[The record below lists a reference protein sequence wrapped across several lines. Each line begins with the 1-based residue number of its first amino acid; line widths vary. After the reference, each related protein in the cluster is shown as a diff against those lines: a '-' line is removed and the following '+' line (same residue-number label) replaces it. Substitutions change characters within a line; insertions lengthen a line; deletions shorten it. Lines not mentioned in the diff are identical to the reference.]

1 MVRVA
6 RRIDID
12 TVLDSCDLVGLDTSE
27 YVDTPIK
34 NILILSSDG
43 LCLVAMRREC
53 YDTTLFAGLLRAVAH
68 MGREI
73 MDSKVESISFKNQ
86 KLYYIW
92 KSEFFFVAHVSETLP
107 EPVVYRFLTKL
118 AYVFLEIFEAVLPN
132 WSENMNI
139 FRDFEEELKN
149 YFNKNRLKS
158 FVKEFLQ
165 QYQAKDIF
173 LLDIKKCK
181 VLLHIKKFK
190 VLLSARIPKGLKS
203 YIKMVQRFHESLR
216 RSGRNPYRGTET
228 IFLKNKRDF
237 LVNIIRENK
246 CLTIVFDQKNFFDLP
261 SLTALAEEMLERL
274 LIVEKSMKVKKCR

>member
-12 TVLDSCDLVGLDTSE
+12 TVLDSYDLVGLDTSE

-34 NILILSSDG
+34 NILIISSDG

-92 KSEFFFVAHVSETLP
+92 KSEFFFVAHVSEMLP

-118 AYVFLEIFEAVLPN
+118 AYVFLKIFEAVLPN
-132 WSENMNI
+132 WSENINI

-173 LLDIKKCK
+173 LLD
-181 VLLHIKKFK
+181 IKKFK

-246 CLTIVFDQKNFFDLP
+246 CLTIVFDQKNFFNLP

-274 LIVEKSMKVKKCR
+274 LIIEKSMRVKKCK

>member
-1 MVRVA
+1 MA
-6 RRIDID
+6 RRIKIDID
-12 TVLDSCDLVGLDTSE
+12 TVLDSYDLVGLDTSE

-34 NILILSSDG
+34 NILIISSDG
-43 LCLVAMRREC
+43 LCLVAMSREC

-92 KSEFFFVAHVSETLP
+92 KSEFFFVAHVSEMLP

-118 AYVFLEIFEAVLPN
+118 ANVFLEIFEAVLPN
-132 WSENMNI
+132 WSENINI

-181 VLLHIKKFK
+181 VLLSTQ
-190 VLLSARIPKGLKS
+190 LTKGLKS
-203 YIKMVQRFHESLR
+203 YSKMVRRFYESLN
-216 RSGRNPYRGTET
+216 RSGRSPYGGTET
-228 IFLKNKRDF
+228 IFLKNKRDS
-237 LVNIIRENK
+237 LVNIIKENK

-261 SLTALAEEMLERL
+261 SLTALTEEMLEL
-274 LIVEKSMKVKKCR
+274 LLVVEKSMGVKKCR

>member
-1 MVRVA
+1 VVRVA
-6 RRIDID
+6 RRIKIDID
-12 TVLDSCDLVGLDTSE
+12 TVLDSYDLVGLDTSE

-34 NILILSSDG
+34 NILIISSDG
-43 LCLVAMRREC
+43 LCLVAMSREC

-92 KSEFFFVAHVSETLP
+92 KSEFFFVAHVSEMLP

-118 AYVFLEIFEAVLPN
+118 ANVFLEIFEAVLPN
-132 WSENMNI
+132 WSENINI

-181 VLLHIKKFK
+181 VLLSTQ
-190 VLLSARIPKGLKS
+190 LTKGLKS
-203 YIKMVQRFHESLR
+203 YSKMVRRFYESLN
-216 RSGRNPYRGTET
+216 RSGRSPYGGTET
-228 IFLKNKRDF
+228 IFLKNKRDS
-237 LVNIIRENK
+237 LVNIIKENK

-261 SLTALAEEMLERL
+261 SLTALTEEMLEL
-274 LIVEKSMKVKKCR
+274 LLVVEKSMGVKKCR